1 MSEDNERPA
10 SNVENPSRRKRKALK
25 QKRLKAEHCII
36 VEPRS
41 MRTAIGGTTV
51 GNFMEWFDFGVY
63 GYLAVTMTSVFTEG
77 MDRQMGA
84 PRHPARVR
92 SLVPRPSTR
101 RHGARTPR

>member
-1 MSEDNERPA
+1 MSEGQENPA
-10 SNVENPSRRKRKALK
+10 SEGTKTSSRTRKALK
-25 QKRLKAEHCII
+25 KMRLEADHCIVI
-36 VEPRS
+36 EPKSIRI
-41 MRTAIGGTTV
+41 AIGGTTV